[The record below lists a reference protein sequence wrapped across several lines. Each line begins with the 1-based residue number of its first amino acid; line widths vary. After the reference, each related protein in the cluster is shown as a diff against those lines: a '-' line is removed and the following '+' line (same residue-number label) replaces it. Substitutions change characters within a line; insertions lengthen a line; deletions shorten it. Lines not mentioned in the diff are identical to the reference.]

1 MIMKKHI
8 LSILLIIF
16 SLAAFAQ
23 SNTQSLSGAWSFALD
38 PLKIGADEG
47 WADPVFPDNKLD
59 KVTVPHSFS
68 VDKRY
73 FFYTGTAWYF
83 KKFESKP
90 IGPGFRA
97 FIKFDAV
104 FYKCKIWLNGK
115 EIGVHEG
122 GYTPFE
128 LDVTTALKEKNV
140 LSVMVDNSWDK
151 TTIPGARAVDSNYN
165 AAAAQVYPW
174 INYGGITKPVEL
186 KIRPVVYISKF
197 KIQADPD
204 LKRGNAVIQIKAF
217 IKNVS
222 ASDTTI
228 TLNVNVSGSKEKF
241 AGLFKPIKVN
251 IAGSSSKEVN
261 LQASMA
267 AKSVKLWSHDS
278 PSLYALALYAG
289 NDTVKSN
296 FGIRKIEVKG
306 TQLLLNGKPIRMGG
320 GNRPADHPDFGS
332 IDPDSILKKDLVLMK
347 SAGMELSRIAHHAV
361 SNDLLDWADQH
372 GMLIITEA
380 GNWQLASSQMADPL
394 MRRKFQSQMQE
405 MVERDWNHPSVIAY
419 SLGNEFY
426 SHKAEGQAWVRD
438 MSAFTKSL
446 DNTRLI
452 TFASYIVFRD
462 YIKKPTDEASQYVDF
477 VSANV
482 YANHSKWI
490 AHIHELY
497 PSKPVYISEFGI
509 MLTPNKTEK
518 DRVVYLKEAI
528 EAFRKTDYVIGASV
542 WSFNDY
548 LSRFPLSNAD
558 GYRSWGVVTP
568 GREPRDSYRLL
579 QREFAPAL
587 ITVLSSKNS
596 KLILE
601 IKSRSDFPS
610 YTLQG
615 YQLKAGSKTVQI
627 KTLPPG
633 ASQEIS
639 IDFASGEHPEYLEL
653 IKPGGFIVMKTNIIS
668 K

>member
-1 MIMKKHI
+1 MIMKKPI
-8 LSILLIIF
+8 LSILLIVF

-38 PLKIGADEG
+38 PLKTGADEG
-47 WADPVFPDNKLD
+47 WANPVFPDNKLD

-115 EIGVHEG
+115 KVGAHEG

-128 LDVTTALKEKNV
+128 LDVTTSLKEKNV

-204 LKRGNAVIQIKAF
+204 LKRGNAVIQVKAF

-228 TLNVNVSGSKEKF
+228 TLNVDVSGSKEKF
-241 AGLFKPIKVN
+241 TGLFKPIKVN
-251 IAGSSSKEVN
+251 IAGNSSRELN
-261 LQASMA
+261 LQTSMP

-278 PSLYALALYAG
+278 PSLYALAVYAG
-289 NDTVKSN
+289 NDTVKSV

-332 IDPDSILKKDLVLMK
+332 LDPDSILKKDLVLMK

-361 SNDLLDWADQH
+361 SKDLLDWADQH

-394 MRRKFQSQMQE
+394 MRSKFQSQMQE

-452 TFASYIVFRD
+452 TFASNIVFRD

-477 VSANV
+477 ISANV
-482 YANHSKWI
+482 YANHTRWVS
-490 AHIHELY
+490 HIHELY
-497 PSKPVYISEFGI
+497 PSKPIYISEFGM

-518 DRVVYLKEAI
+518 DRVIYLKDAI
-528 EAFRKTDYVIGASV
+528 EAFRKTDYVIGASI

-558 GYRSWGVVTP
+558 GYRSWGVVTA
-568 GREPRDSYRLL
+568 GREPRDSYGLL
-579 QREFAPAL
+579 QQEFSPAL
-587 ITVLSSKNS
+587 ITVLSFKDRR
-596 KLILE
+596 LTLD

-615 YQLKAGSKTVQI
+615 YQLKAGSKTVQV
-627 KTLPPG
+627 KTLQPG
-633 ASQEIS
+633 ESQQIN
-639 IDFASGEHPEYLEL
+639 IDIASGEQPKYLEL
-653 IKPGGFIVMKTNIIS
+653 IKPGGFIVMKTNIY
-668 K
+668 

>member
-1 MIMKKHI
+1 MSLKQHVLFI
-8 LSILLIIF
+8 LF
-16 SLAAFAQ
+16 LALSFAGYAQ
-23 SNTQSLSGAWSFALD
+23 PGTQSLSGGWSFALD
-38 PLKIGADEG
+38 PLKIGVTEG
-47 WADPVFPDNKLD
+47 WTAANFPDQKLD

-83 KKFESKP
+83 KKFDAKP
-90 IGPGFRA
+90 LKAGTRA
-97 FIKFDAV
+97 FIRFDAV
-104 FYKCKIWLNGK
+104 FYKCTIWLNGK
-115 EIGVHEG
+115 EAGTHEG

-128 LDVTTALKEKNV
+128 LDVTTSLKDKNV

-174 INYGGITKPVEL
+174 INYGGITRPVAL
-186 KIRPVVYISKF
+186 KIRPSVYLSNI
-197 KIQADPD
+197 KIHADPD
-204 LKRGNAVIQIKAF
+204 LKKGNANIGIKVF
-217 IKNVS
+217 VKNTS
-222 ASDTTI
+222 ASDTTV
-228 TLNVNVSGSKEKF
+228 TLNLDVQDGRENLG
-241 AGLFKPIKVN
+241 GLFKPVKVS
-251 IAGSSSKEVN
+251 IAGNTSKEIM
-261 LQASMA
+261 LQANMP
-267 AKSVKLWSHDS
+267 AKKVKLWNHDN
-278 PSLYALALYAG
+278 PHLYTLQAYTG
-289 NDTVKSN
+289 RDTIANN

-306 TQLLLNGKPIRMGG
+306 AKLLLNGEPIRMGG
-320 GNRPADHPDFGS
+320 GNRPADYPGYGS
-332 IDPDSILKKDLVLMK
+332 LDPDSILKKDLILMK

-361 SNDLLDWADQH
+361 SSDLLDWADKH

-380 GNWQLASSQMADPL
+380 GNWQLASSQMADPM
-394 MRRKFQSQMQE
+394 MRGKFQSQMKE

-426 SHKAEGQAWVRD
+426 SHKPEGQAWVRD
-438 MSAFTKSL
+438 MSKYTKEL
-446 DNTRLI
+446 DDTRLI

-462 YIKKPTDEASQYVDF
+462 YIKRPEDEASQYVDF

-497 PSKPVYISEFGI
+497 PSKPIYISEFGI
-509 MLTPNKTEK
+509 MMTPNKTEK
-518 DRVVYLKEAI
+518 DRIAYLKTAI
-528 EAFRKTDYVIGASV
+528 EAFRKTDYVVGASI

-568 GREPRDSYRLL
+568 DREPRGAYAFL
-579 QREFAPAL
+579 QEEFAPAI
-587 ITVLSSKNS
+587 ITVTSHKDG
-596 KLILE
+596 KLVLNV
-601 IKSRSDFPS
+601 KARTDFPS

-615 YQLKAGSKTVQI
+615 YQIKAGNKLIQL
-627 KTLPPG
+627 KTLKPG
-633 ASQEIS
+633 ASQELSLDI
-639 IDFASGEHPEYLEL
+639 ASVEGSGYVEL
-653 IKPGGFIVMKTNIIS
+653 IKPGGFVIMKQAF

>member
-1 MIMKKHI
+1 MKKHI
-8 LSILLIIF
+8 LSIILIVF
-16 SLAAFAQ
+16 SLAAFGQ
-23 SNTQSLSGAWSFALD
+23 SNIQPLSGAWSFALD
-38 PLKIGADEG
+38 PLKIGANEG
-47 WADPVFPDNKLD
+47 WAAPAFPDNKLD

-83 KKFESKP
+83 KKFDARP
-90 IGPGFRA
+90 IGSGFRA

-104 FYKCKIWLNGK
+104 FYKCKVWLNGK
-115 EIGVHEG
+115 VVGVHEG

-186 KIRPVVYISKF
+186 KIRPAVYIGNI

-204 LKRGNAVIQIKAF
+204 LKKGSAVIQVKAF
-217 IKNVS
+217 IKNTS
-222 ASDTTI
+222 AADTTI
-228 TLNVNVSGSKEKF
+228 ILNADVSANKEKF
-241 AGLFKPIKVN
+241 TGLFKPVKIN
-251 IAGSSSKEVN
+251 IAGNSSRALS
-261 LQASMA
+261 LQAYLP
-267 AKSVKLWSHDS
+267 AKHVKLWSHDS
-278 PSLYALALYAG
+278 PSLYVLALSAG
-289 NDTVKSN
+289 NDTLKSN

-306 TQLLLNGKPIRMGG
+306 TQLMLNGQPIRMGG

-332 IDPDSILKKDLVLMK
+332 IDPDSVLKKDLILMK

-361 SNDLLDWADQH
+361 SNDLLDWADEH

-394 MRRKFQSQMQE
+394 MRGKFQSQMRE
-405 MVERDWNHPSVIAY
+405 MLERDWNHPSVFAY

-438 MSAFTKSL
+438 MSAFVKNI
-446 DNTRLI
+446 DHTRLI
-452 TFASYIVFRD
+452 TFASNIVFRD

-477 VSANV
+477 ISANV
-482 YANHSKWI
+482 YANHAKWI

-497 PSKPVYISEFGI
+497 PSKPIYISEFGM

-518 DRVVYLKEAI
+518 DREVYLKDAI
-528 EAFRKTDYVIGASV
+528 EAFRKTDYVIGASI

-558 GYRSWGVVTP
+558 GYRSWGVVNAR
-568 GREPRDSYRLL
+568 REPRDIYGLL
-579 QREFAPAL
+579 QAEFAPAL
-587 ITVLSSKNS
+587 ISVVSFKDNR
-596 KLILE
+596 LILT

-610 YTLQG
+610 YSLQG
-615 YQLKAGSKTVQI
+615 YQLKAGSKTVQV

-633 ASQEIS
+633 ASQQIG
-639 IDFASGEHPEYLEL
+639 IDIVPGEKPAYIEL
-653 IKPGGFIVMKTNIIS
+653 IKPGGFIIMKTNINNR
-668 K
+668 

>member
-1 MIMKKHI
+1 MTLKQHI
-8 LSILLIIF
+8 LFILLIAL
-16 SLAAFAQ
+16 SLASYAQ
-23 SNTQSLSGAWSFALD
+23 SNTQSLSGGWSFALD
-38 PLKIGADEG
+38 PLKIGVIEG
-47 WADPVFPDNKLD
+47 WTAATFPDHKLD

-83 KKFESKP
+83 KKFEAKP
-90 IGPGFRA
+90 LQSGKRA

-104 FYKCKIWLNGK
+104 FYKCAIWLNGK
-115 EIGVHEG
+115 EIGTHEG

-128 LDVTTALKEKNV
+128 LDVTSSLKDKNV

-174 INYGGITKPVEL
+174 INYGGITKPVAL
-186 KIRPVVYISKF
+186 KIRPSVYLSNI

-204 LKRGNAVIQIKAF
+204 LKKGNANIGIKAF
-217 IKNVS
+217 VKNTS
-222 ASDTTI
+222 ASDTTV
-228 TLNVNVSGSKEKF
+228 TLNIEVQDGEEKLNT
-241 AGLFKPIKVN
+241 LFKPVKVN
-251 IAGSSSKEVN
+251 INGNTSKELM
-261 LQASMA
+261 LQANIP
-267 AKSVKLWSHDS
+267 AKKVKLWSHDS
-278 PSLYALALYAG
+278 PHLYVLQAYTG
-289 NDTVKSN
+289 QDTVTSN

-306 TQLLLNGKPIRMGG
+306 AKLLLNGEPIRMGG
-320 GNRPADHPDFGS
+320 GNRPADYPGYGS
-332 IDPDSILKKDLVLMK
+332 LDPDSILKKDLLLMK

-361 SNDLLDWADQH
+361 SNDLLDWADKH

-394 MRRKFQSQMQE
+394 MRGKFQSQMKE

-426 SHKAEGQAWVRD
+426 SHKPEGQAWVRD
-438 MSAFTKSL
+438 MGKFTKEL

-462 YIKKPTDEASQYVDF
+462 YIKRPEDEASQYVDF

-482 YANHSKWI
+482 YANHAKWI

-497 PSKPVYISEFGI
+497 PSKPIYISEFG
-509 MLTPNKTEK
+509 MMMTPNKTEK
-518 DRVVYLKEAI
+518 DRVAYLKTAI
-528 EAFRKTDYVIGASV
+528 EAFRKTDYVVGASI

-548 LSRFPLSNAD
+548 LSRFPLSNTD
-558 GYRSWGVVTP
+558 GYRPWGMVTP
-568 GREPRDSYRLL
+568 DREPRGAYAFL
-579 QREFAPAL
+579 QQEFSPAL
-587 ITVLSSKNS
+587 ISIISHKDG
-596 KLILE
+596 KLIVNV
-601 IKSRSDFPS
+601 KARTDFPS

-615 YQLKAGSKTVQI
+615 YQVKAGNKQVQL
-627 KTLPPG
+627 KTLKPG
-633 ASQEIS
+633 ASQELIL
-639 IDFASGEHPEYLEL
+639 DVGAAEGNGYLEL
-653 IKPGGFIVMKTNIIS
+653 IKPGGFVVMKQAL